1 MPTVGLPV
9 LQGVLLSQDNPP
21 QRTAIDNFDVYNLLE
36 RIRAVALE
44 VAGSQSSS
52 MANGL
57 HPDDAARFVDF
68 ISDIR
73 RFFDYIAALPLRD
86 LPETHNRIAYAL
98 PSYEEVPAPQSL
110 SNKDCAALMMQL
122 LTFWW
127 EVANSQSAR
136 LVSGMWRTSSGPGDQ
151 TRWKAALDAME
162 EYVRFIADTQPS
174 DRPESSPWQAPTGP
188 GRTGT

>member
-1 MPTVGLPV
+1 MADKLPV
-9 LQGVLLSQDNPP
+9 LNGVTISPDNPP
-21 QRTAIDNFDVYNLLE
+21 NRTNIDNYDVFNLLE
-36 RIRAVALE
+36 RIKAVALE
-44 VAGSQSSS
+44 VAGSQSSG

-57 HPDDAARFVDF
+57 HPDDAARFIDF

-73 RFFDYIAALPLRD
+73 RWFVYIEALPLRD
-86 LPETHNRIAYAL
+86 LPETHNRLSYVI
-98 PSYEEVPAPQSL
+98 PSYAEVPAPQDL
-110 SNKDCAALMMQL
+110 SNRDCAALMMML

-151 TRWKAALDAME
+151 VRWKSAIDQLE
-162 EYVRFIADTQPS
+162 EYVKFISETQPS

-188 GRTGT
+188 GKTGT